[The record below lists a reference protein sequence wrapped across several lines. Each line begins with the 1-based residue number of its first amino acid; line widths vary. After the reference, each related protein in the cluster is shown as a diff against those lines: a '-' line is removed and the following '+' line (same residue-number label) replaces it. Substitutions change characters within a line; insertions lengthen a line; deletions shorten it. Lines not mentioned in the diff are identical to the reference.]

1 MVNVYTGSNTTIPI
15 GMIQDYNNT
24 NPSRAVNLYRTLATS
39 PNPSSFHAEKT
50 HASDFA
56 QAIYG
61 DGPYSLLFPNNKS
74 EVRALNVDYIA

>member
-1 MVNVYTGSNTTIPI
+1 MVNVYTGSNTTLPI

-39 PNPSSFHAEKT
+39 PNPSSFHAEKS
-50 HASDFA
+50 HALNFA

-61 DGPYSLLFPNNKS
+61 DGPYSLLRPNNTTDVKA
-74 EVRALNVDYIA
+74 VNIDYVA